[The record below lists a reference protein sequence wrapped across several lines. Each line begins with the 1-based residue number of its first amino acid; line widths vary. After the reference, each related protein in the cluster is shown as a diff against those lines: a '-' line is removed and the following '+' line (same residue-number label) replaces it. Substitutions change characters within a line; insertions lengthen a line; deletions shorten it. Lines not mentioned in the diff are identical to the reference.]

1 MAFTKKNYSYIDSAG
16 LHFPDADAGDSTYY
30 ALDLACLVDLEQ
42 ETINSVTWEVPT
54 ELTLVESNIVNGKE
68 AHVKIT
74 SSIPGVFRIKAIIE
88 SIDVGRTSTNTH
100 YIILK
105 VI

>member
-16 LHFPDADAGDSTYY
+16 LHFPDASVGDSTYY

-42 ETINSVTWEVPT
+42 ETILSITWEVPT
-54 ELTLVESNIVNGKE
+54 GLSLVGSGVVIEKE

-74 SSIPGVFRIKAIIE
+74 SNIPGVFRLKAIIE
-88 SIDVGRTSTNTH
+88 STDAGRTSTNTY